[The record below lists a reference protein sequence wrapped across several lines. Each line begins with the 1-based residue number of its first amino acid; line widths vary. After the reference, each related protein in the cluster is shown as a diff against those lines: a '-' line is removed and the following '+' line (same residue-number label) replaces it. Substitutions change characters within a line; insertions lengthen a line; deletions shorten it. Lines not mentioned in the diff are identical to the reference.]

1 MNGTLQSDKGALLGT
16 FSQDSLD
23 IGESTRSLL
32 TPVYGDAAG
41 IEEPDFSEGSLSSDS
56 DRENELPRH
65 SKQGSKDYSLE
76 FEIFNSSTD
85 RSKSTTPRNSSPS
98 RSKRSSSKT
107 TRSLS
112 KSSTE
117 RRRTKSASGA
127 EYKEKD
133 LSPWES
139 WLVKK
144 SAENREKVKQQRLQN
159 RKEREEKEIEQR
171 KREEELKRGS
181 EVIAKWLENKRKTS
195 AEERKKKLLQEQL
208 EEEKKESSNRF
219 IAEKAT
225 MEYNHWLER
234 KKAQEKEK
242 KRMDEL
248 EARVKKEKEV
258 QRKLDNEEAYSRWIA
273 KANEKPKSVYNS
285 FGYTGGMMM
294 GFYEW
299 GSYPAPSY
307 CNPVPWV
314 PPKVKRNNERRKG
327 KMEMIPP
334 SPPLLFRDIE
344 NRKAKGKN
352 KT

>member
-1 MNGTLQSDKGALLGT
+1 MNSTLQSDKGALLGT

-32 TPVYGDAAG
+32 TPVYGDDRF
-41 IEEPDFSEGSLSSDS
+41 EESELSEGSLGSDS
-56 DRENELPRH
+56 DRDNEVLHH

-76 FEIFNSSTD
+76 FEIFNSSADLNKT
-85 RSKSTTPRNSSPS
+85 TTPRNSSLS
-98 RSKRSSSKT
+98 RSKQSSSKN

-112 KSSTE
+112 KTNTE

-127 EYKEKD
+127 EHKEKD

-144 SAENREKVKQQRLQN
+144 SAEYREKVKQQRLQN
-159 RKEREEKEIEQR
+159 RKEKEEKEIEQR

-181 EVIAKWLENKRKTS
+181 EVIAKWLENKKKTS
-195 AEERKKKLLQEQL
+195 AEERRKKLLQEQL
-208 EEEKKESSNRF
+208 EQEKKENSNRF
-219 IAEKAT
+219 ISEKAT
-225 MEYNHWLER
+225 VEYNHWLER

-242 KRMDEL
+242 KRKDED

-258 QRKLDNEEAYSRWIA
+258 QRKLNNEEAYSRWIA
-273 KANEKPKSVYNS
+273 KANERPKSVYNS
-285 FGYTGGMMM
+285 FGYIGYTG

-314 PPKVKRNNERRKG
+314 PPKVKRNSEKRKG